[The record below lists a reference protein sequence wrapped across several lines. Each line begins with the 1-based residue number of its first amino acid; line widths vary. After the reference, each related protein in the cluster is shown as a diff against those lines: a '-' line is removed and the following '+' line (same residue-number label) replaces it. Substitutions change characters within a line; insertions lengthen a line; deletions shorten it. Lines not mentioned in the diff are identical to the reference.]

1 MPSCVFEIVE
11 MCLPCRAHVI
21 EWSQHNLG
29 VLSNYD
35 RMQASLNW
43 LMYKQHSY
51 CFSITWCIDSVR
63 QGINSNLLLW
73 SIPISTSTPTLLGL
87 RQESPLP
94 RNLTDLSHSGTSLFW
109 NLSLALIYF
118 RHLMEHGATL

>member
-1 MPSCVFEIVE
+1 MCMPCI
-11 MCLPCRAHVI
+11 AHVI
-21 EWSQHNLG
+21 ERSQHNLG
-29 VLSNYD
+29 ALSNYD
-35 RMQASLNW
+35 SMQASLNW

-73 SIPISTSTPTLLGL
+73 SIPVSISTPTLLGL
-87 RQESPLP
+87 RQASPPP
-94 RNLTDLSHSGTSLFW
+94 RNLTDLSHTDTSPFW

-118 RHLMEHGATL
+118 RHLMEHCATV